1 MSTFTNRPNM
11 SEQEI
16 LTDLLSSEKQLMKE
30 YASDMSEASCANLR
44 GLLANNMVE
53 CSTDQLAIFVQM
65 QMRGFYKTKQAP
77 KNEVETAKQDMTT
90 LRQQTGF

>member
-30 YASDMSEASCANLR
+30 YAS
-44 GLLANNMVE
+44 E
-53 CSTDQLAIFVQM
+53 CPISLHY
-65 QMRGFYKTKQAP
+65 G
-77 KNEVETAKQDMTT
+77 
-90 LRQQTGF
+90 G